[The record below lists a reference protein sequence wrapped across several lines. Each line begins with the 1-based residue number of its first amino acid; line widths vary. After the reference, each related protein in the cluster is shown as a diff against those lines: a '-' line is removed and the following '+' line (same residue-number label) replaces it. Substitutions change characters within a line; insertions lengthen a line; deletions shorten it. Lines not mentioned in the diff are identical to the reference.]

1 MKAAAI
7 VVSGALLSLGVP
19 DALSQTSYIY
29 RLRLVP
35 GSSLDEIYCTGPCLC
50 PYHGV
55 TSSLTGTFI
64 LTSTSPDPL
73 FDHYTIRDVQWDP
86 SNPSTG
92 HITGSGTY
100 RRGGEVAIQQR
111 MTLTL
116 EITGQ
121 TWNFDSGLIAQSPDH
136 PVPAIALHLTT
147 PIVGCRQDTLDL
159 IAEPL
164 TCYANCD
171 ASTGSPVLN
180 VADFTCF
187 LERYAAGDAYANC
200 DGSTAA
206 PALNIAD
213 FTCYLQSYAAGC
225 P

>member
-1 MKAAAI
+1 MKTAAI
-7 VVSGALLSLGVP
+7 VVSGVLLSIGAP
-19 DALSQTSYIY
+19 DVLSQTSYIY
-29 RLRLVP
+29 RLSP
-35 GSSLDEIYCTGPCLC
+35 GSSLDEIYCTGPCAC

-64 LTSTSPDPL
+64 LTPTSQDPL
-73 FDHYTIRDVQWDP
+73 FTNYSIRAVEWDP

-92 HITGSGTY
+92 HITGAGTY
-100 RRGGEVAIQQR
+100 RRGGEVAVQQQ
-111 MTLTL
+111 MTLRL

-121 TWNFDSGLIAQSPDH
+121 TWTLDSGLVAQDPNH
-136 PVPAIALHLTT
+136 PFPAIGLHLQS

-159 IAEPL
+159 IAEPF

-187 LERYAAGDAYANC
+187 LQRYAAGDAYANC

-225 P
+225 L